1 MVESDLLEETATFA
15 SLDLEPRLQRALADL
30 KYEHPTLIQ
39 STAIPLALKGKDI
52 LARARTG
59 SGKTAAYC
67 LPVIQKILS
76 LKEVQQLHLLADL
89 HLIRDFDLGGRIG
102 SCEGSDPRS
111 DKRTLRASLSGNDQV
126 HSILLQGNQGRE
138 SFKR

>member
-76 LKEVQQLHLLADL
+76 LKEVRSLHLIADL
-89 HLIRDFDLGGRIG
+89 HLIIRELGGCISSSEG
-102 SCEGSDPRS
+102 THSCS
-111 DKRTLRASLSGNDQV
+111 DKGTLRASLSGNDQV
-126 HSILLQGNQGRE
+126 YSLLLQGNQGRE
-138 SFKR
+138 SLKR

>member
-15 SLDLEPRLQRALADL
+15 SLDLEPRLQRALSDL

-76 LKEVQQLHLLADL
+76 LKEVH
-89 HLIRDFDLGGRIG
+89 
-102 SCEGSDPRS
+102 
-111 DKRTLRASLSGNDQV
+111 
-126 HSILLQGNQGRE
+126 
-138 SFKR
+138 